1 MLLKA
6 YGWLEK
12 NLRLLFGLA
21 EKHQKRTFS
30 DKEDSHLTKF
40 TAKYETES
48 VNHL

>member
-12 NLRLLFGLA
+12 KFTAAFRL
-21 EKHQKRTFS
+21 
-30 DKEDSHLTKF
+30 KEDSHLTKF

-48 VNHL
+48 VNHLWL